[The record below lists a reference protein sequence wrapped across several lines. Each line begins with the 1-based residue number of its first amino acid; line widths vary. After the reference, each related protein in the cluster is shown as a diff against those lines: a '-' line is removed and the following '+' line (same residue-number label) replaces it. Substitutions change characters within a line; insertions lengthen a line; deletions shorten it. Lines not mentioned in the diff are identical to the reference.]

1 MNEIRKKTILTD
13 KKCKEVVT
21 RMLTELGKRI
31 NEHCEIFNKEL
42 ENTKKTQSDMKNLI
56 VEIGIK
62 KHTHTLEKMSTD

>member
-1 MNEIRKKTILTD
+1 MMI
-13 KKCKEVVT
+13 

>member
-1 MNEIRKKTILTD
+1 MMIRI
-13 KKCKEVVT
+13 
-21 RMLTELGKRI
+21 LTELGKRI

-62 KHTHTLEKMSTD
+62 THTLEKMITD